1 MSDDTNVTLAEQ
13 LKRLRSK
20 SDALKRSVSE
30 VNQKTAYIADTIGTF
45 TDGLTT
51 IINLRSASDDLDSSI
66 GTGLEVG
73 AVLESR
79 LDSLASDVWQLSGAV
94 DQSLPLF
101 ATSSSSVVAT
111 CNSLALGA
119 STVAFRPCPFLEDS
133 LEAGYARRLGQ
144 LNPSLGQT
152 YQSAWNAYFAEPH
165 DPGRTALWEM
175 RQTYDHFFDVLAP
188 DDAVRR
194 STHWDPKDGHRPDQ
208 VHRDERLR
216 YAAYQWVSDPD
227 MRQVLLASVEETTRA
242 YGRLN
247 QAHQRGPIPEKNA
260 REVFLAVDSII
271 RRWVDMVRPW
281 PPHSLAR
288 ASVVPSDVMAMPN
301 PGPPDDNDQR

>member
-79 LDSLASDVWQLSGAV
+79 LDSLASDVWQLSEAV

-101 ATSSSSVVAT
+101 ATSSSSVM
-111 CNSLALGA
+111 
-119 STVAFRPCPFLEDS
+119 
-133 LEAGYARRLGQ
+133 Q
-144 LNPSLGQT
+144 L
-152 YQSAWNAYFAEPH
+152 
-165 DPGRTALWEM
+165 
-175 RQTYDHFFDVLAP
+175 
-188 DDAVRR
+188 
-194 STHWDPKDGHRPDQ
+194 
-208 VHRDERLR
+208 
-216 YAAYQWVSDPD
+216 
-227 MRQVLLASVEETTRA
+227 TRA
-242 YGRLN
+242 RSKHGR
-247 QAHQRGPIPEKNA
+247 I
-260 REVFLAVDSII
+260 S
-271 RRWVDMVRPW
+271 
-281 PPHSLAR
+281 SL
-288 ASVVPSDVMAMPN
+288 SLS
-301 PGPPDDNDQR
+301 

>member
-79 LDSLASDVWQLSGAV
+79 LDSLASDVWQLSEAV

-188 DDAVRR
+188 DDAVGVLHIGTRR
-194 STHWDPKDGHRPDQ
+194 TGIARIRCIEMSGFGT
-208 VHRDERLR
+208 
-216 YAAYQWVSDPD
+216 
-227 MRQVLLASVEETTRA
+227 
-242 YGRLN
+242 
-247 QAHQRGPIPEKNA
+247 QRTSG
-260 REVFLAVDSII
+260 
-271 RRWVDMVRPW
+271 
-281 PPHSLAR
+281 
-288 ASVVPSDVMAMPN
+288 
-301 PGPPDDNDQR
+301 